1 MREAVAA
8 LRWRERETTD
18 TTIRP
23 YLTSLRAALEGDREK
38 SLAALGGSATL
49 PIDAE
54 ALYYLA
60 RTFARLGAGDRAV
73 VELRPVVD
81 GGFWC
86 YDALIR
92 DRWLDP
98 IRSRPEARAA
108 LEECPRSRRA
118 VRATFVESDG
128 ETLLVLT

>member
-38 SLAALGGSATL
+38 SLAALDAAATL

-60 RTFARLGAGDRAV
+60 RTFAPLGAGDRAV
-73 VELRPVVD
+73 VELRRVVGRRLLVLRRAHTGSMARSD
-81 GGFWC
+81 SEPPRGAGG
-86 YDALIR
+86 
-92 DRWLDP
+92 
-98 IRSRPEARAA
+98 ARRG
-108 LEECPRSRRA
+108 PRSRRA
-118 VRATFVESDG
+118 VSRHLRRIG
-128 ETLLVLT
+128 W

>member
-23 YLTSLRAALEGDREK
+23 YRTSLRAALEGDREK

-54 ALYYLA
+54 ALYSWHVA
-60 RTFARLGAGDRAV
+60 FARLGAGDRTV
-73 VELRPVVD
+73 VELGRVVD

-98 IRSRPEARAA
+98 IRSRPRRGR
-108 LEECPRSRRA
+108 RSKRPAIAPSGVAPPSSNRM
-118 VRATFVESDG
+118 VKRCSC
-128 ETLLVLT
+128 

>member
-54 ALYYLA
+54 ALHYLA
-60 RTFARLGAGDRAV
+60 RTFARLGAAI
-73 VELRPVVD
+73 
-81 GGFWC
+81 
-86 YDALIR
+86 ALS
-92 DRWLDP
+92 WNP
-98 IRSRPEARAA
+98 AR
-108 LEECPRSRRA
+108 RGRR
-118 VRATFVESDG
+118 
-128 ETLLVLT
+128 LLVLRRAHTGSMAPSDLAAPRRGRRSKRPAIAPSGVAPPSSNRMVKRCSC

>member
-38 SLAALGGSATL
+38 SLAALEAAATL

-73 VELRPVVD
+73 VELRRVVD

-108 LEECPRSRRA
+108 LEEARDRA
-118 VRATFVESDG
+118 ERCRATFVESDG